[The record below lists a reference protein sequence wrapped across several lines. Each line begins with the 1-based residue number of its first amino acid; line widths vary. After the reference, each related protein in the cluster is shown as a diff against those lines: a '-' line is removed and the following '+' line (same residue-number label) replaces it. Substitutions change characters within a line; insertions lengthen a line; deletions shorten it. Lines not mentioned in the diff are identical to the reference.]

1 MHGYIRSYVGHVM
14 YKEGNVTKSAV
25 MSCWDAQIYSS
36 CLSLA
41 HPQKPPKDQTI
52 FYIMPHHPY
61 LNFHFSV
68 VLGFFLKK
76 YFVSSSIS
84 ILFEANFKNPH

>member
-1 MHGYIRSYVGHVM
+1 MYGYIWSYVGHVM

-68 VLGFFLKK
+68 VLGFFFEKVLCVFFHI
-76 YFVSSSIS
+76 YFV
-84 ILFEANFKNPH
+84 